1 MVVGIDEQMQMR
13 SQLSMAVVVVA
24 FDRRVLDRTVHS
36 LDLPVGPRV
45 VHLGQTVLDAMLVAD
60 TIEDVLTVVDI
71 PLA

>member
-45 VHLGQTVLDAMLVAD
+45 VHLGQTVLDVMLVAD